1 MKDNYGLLIASLV
14 AIVAIVGLVILFSG
28 ATTGAV
34 SKVYNPDQVMRPCSG
49 ELVGSACM
57 TRFSQVGNCENLGRI
72 YAGDEVCGVDVG
84 CTCQFQR

>member
-28 ATTGAV
+28 AKTGAV
-34 SKVYNPDQVMRPCSG
+34 SQVYHPDSIMRPCTG
-49 ELVGSACM
+49 NAVGSVCT
-57 TRFSQVGNCENLGRI
+57 TRFSQMGRCENLGKI
-72 YAGDEVCGVDVG
+72 YTGDEICGVDVG